1 MDIKGLKKFL
11 GAEIKKA
18 EEYAGILECLNG
30 VEDMAKLSD
39 QLKAEIKNS
48 GKAIDKAKAQ
58 VDKINEEITTN
69 KAVSLEIIEGANQNA
84 EIIIDKA
91 NKSADRIRAEYE
103 EDIKI
108 KREALAKL
116 NKDIAGKSDKAADL
130 GNMIE
135 ALDKELEDLRV
146 KFA

>member
-11 GAEIKKA
+11 GAEIKKT
-18 EEYAGILECLNG
+18 EEYAGLLECLNG

-39 QLKAEIKNS
+39 QLKAEIKKS
-48 GKAIDKAKAQ
+48 GKSIDKAKAQ
-58 VDKINEEITTN
+58 VDKINGEITTN

-84 EIIIDKA
+84 EIILDKA

-116 NKDIAGKSDKAADL
+116 NKDIANRTDKSADL